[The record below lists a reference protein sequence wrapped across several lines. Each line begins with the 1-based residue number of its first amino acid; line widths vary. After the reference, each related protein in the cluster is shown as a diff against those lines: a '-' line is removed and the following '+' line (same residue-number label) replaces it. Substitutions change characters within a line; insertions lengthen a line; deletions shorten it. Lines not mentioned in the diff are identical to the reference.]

1 MKLLQVCLNKLED
14 IQLAF
19 VILRLYESDL
29 EASYPPRFCQL
40 LREECLGYDP
50 SISSY
55 DPDRMSPDPFVRSMA
70 YWILKDYTASLST
83 LLEGDLA
90 KRGQDTAVDIY
101 ASGPTSVFNFY
112 NYLRTHPLI
121 VRQHLATSAAATE
134 ASQKVLLSGFSH
146 SGAAAVANDKNVT
159 YIDRIT
165 PVERRLY
172 FTTAHAHFVAGCP
185 ALALEVLIKLPASVV
200 QETDGSQHSSSL
212 SSPKVTTDS
221 KLIRTGTLE
230 HDDSTSSG
238 FDWSRPAAAS
248 SQAGDLFDLSHSSTR
263 FEEEKLELDWHSDKE
278 DDDEQELK
286 LPTTELLS
294 QKASDA
300 DQRHDEYRVKTGGPS
315 DGIGDIMAHQLK
327 FIACMKIMVDELST
341 LATGFEVDG
350 GQLRYQLYTWLEK
363 EVEVLKRLSSYMM
376 ESDVHRDA
384 SHSKTSYFDFYCTI
398 NFCIV
403 ANSKLLYSQFVLGGG
418 CGKPKVCSHS
428 LFINPNCPKI
438 GHACNPQF

>member
-1 MKLLQVCLNKLED
+1 M
-14 IQLAF
+14 QLAF

-50 SISSY
+50 STSSY

-70 YWILKDYTASLST
+70 YWILTDYSSSLST

-90 KRGQDTAVDIY
+90 KGGQDTAVDIY

-121 VRQHLATSAAATE
+121 VRQHLAASAAATE

-146 SGAAAVANDKNVT
+146 SGAAVTTDDKNVT

-185 ALALEVLIKLPASVV
+185 ALALEVLTKLPTFVV
-200 QETDGSQHSSSL
+200 QETDSSQHSSV
-212 SSPKVTTDS
+212 SSPKMLTDS
-221 KLIRTGTLE
+221 KLIRTGTLD
-230 HDDSTSSG
+230 HDDSTSNG
-238 FDWSRPAAAS
+238 FDWSGPATAAAAS
-248 SQAGDLFDLSHSSTR
+248 SQAADLFDWSQPATQ
-263 FEEEKLELDWHSDKE
+263 FEEEKLELDWQSDKDE
-278 DDDEQELK
+278 DDTEMKSL
-286 LPTTELLS
+286 TTTQPS
-294 QKASDA
+294 AQKPASVDI
-300 DQRHDEYRVKTGGPS
+300 RRDEYRVKSNQAS

-327 FIACMKIMVDELST
+327 FIACIKIMVDELST

-350 GQLRYQLYTWLEK
+350 GQLRYQLYVWLEK
-363 EVEVLKRLSSYMM
+363 EVEVLKRLSSYIMD
-376 ESDVHRDA
+376 SDAHGDA
-384 SHSKTSYFDFYCTI
+384 SHGKVSFSCTI
-398 NFCIV
+398 NC
-403 ANSKLLYSQFVLGGG
+403 
-418 CGKPKVCSHS
+418 
-428 LFINPNCPKI
+428 FI
-438 GHACNPQF
+438 

>member
-1 MKLLQVCLNKLED
+1 M
-14 IQLAF
+14 QLAF

-50 SISSY
+50 STSSY

-70 YWILKDYTASLST
+70 YWILTDYSSALST

-90 KRGQDTAVDIY
+90 KGGQDTAVDIY

-121 VRQHLATSAAATE
+121 VRQHLAASAAATE

-146 SGAAAVANDKNVT
+146 SGTAVAADDKNVT

-185 ALALEVLIKLPASVV
+185 ALALEVLTKLPTFVV
-200 QETDGSQHSSSL
+200 QETDSSRRSSSL
-212 SSPKVTTDS
+212 SSPKVSTDS
-221 KLIRTGTLE
+221 KLIRTGTLD
-230 HDDSTSSG
+230 HDDSTASG
-238 FDWSRPAAAS
+238 FDWSRPAAAAAS
-248 SQAGDLFDLSHSSTR
+248 SNATDLFDWSQPATQ
-263 FEEEKLELDWHSDKE
+263 FEDEKLELDWQSDKDE
-278 DDDEQELK
+278 AGDDPELK
-286 LPTTELLS
+286 SPTTTQPPA
-294 QKASDA
+294 QKAAGVDF
-300 DQRHDEYRVKTGGPS
+300 RRDEYRVKSGQAS

-327 FIACMKIMVDELST
+327 FIACIKIMVDELST

-350 GQLRYQLYTWLEK
+350 GQLRYQLYVWLEK
-363 EVEVLKRLSSYMM
+363 EVDVLKRLSSYVMD
-376 ESDVHRDA
+376 SDAHGDA
-384 SHSKTSYFDFYCTI
+384 SHSKISFLVF
-398 NFCIV
+398 NF
-403 ANSKLLYSQFVLGGG
+403 L
-418 CGKPKVCSHS
+418 
-428 LFINPNCPKI
+428 
-438 GHACNPQF
+438 

>member
-1 MKLLQVCLNKLED
+1 
-14 IQLAF
+14 

-50 SISSY
+50 SLSSY
-55 DPDRMSPDPFVRSMA
+55 NPDRMSPDPFVRSMA
-70 YWILKDYTASLST
+70 YWILKDYTSSLST

-90 KRGQDTAVDIY
+90 VRGQDAAVDIY

-134 ASQKVLLSGFSH
+134 AGQKVLLSGFSY
-146 SGAAAVANDKNVT
+146 SGTAVAADDKNVT

-185 ALALEVLIKLPASVV
+185 ALALEVLIKLPVFVV
-200 QETDGSQHSSSL
+200 QESDSSRRSSSV
-212 SSPKVTTDS
+212 SSPKVSAES

-230 HDDSTSSG
+230 HDDSSASG
-238 FDWSRPAAAS
+238 FDWGRPAAGS
-248 SQAGDLFDLSHSSTR
+248 SQATDMFDWSQPATR
-263 FEEEKLELDWHSDKE
+263 FEEEKLELDWQSDKDE
-278 DDDEQELK
+278 DEPPELK
-286 LPTTELLS
+286 SPTTEQPA
-294 QKASDA
+294 QKTAGVDF
-300 DQRHDEYRVKTGGPS
+300 RREEYQVKNNVPS

-327 FIACMKIMVDELST
+327 FIACIKIMVDELST

-350 GQLRYQLYTWLEK
+350 GQLRYQLYIWLEK

-384 SHSKTSYFDFYCTI
+384 SH
-398 NFCIV
+398 
-403 ANSKLLYSQFVLGGG
+403 
-418 CGKPKVCSHS
+418 GKICWFK
-428 LFINPNCPKI
+428 F
-438 GHACNPQF
+438 

>member
-1 MKLLQVCLNKLED
+1 M
-14 IQLAF
+14 
-19 VILRLYESDL
+19 ILRLYESDL

-50 SISSY
+50 STSSY
-55 DPDRMSPDPFVRSMA
+55 NPDRMSPDPFVRSMA
-70 YWILKDYTASLST
+70 YWILKDYTSSLST

-90 KRGQDTAVDIY
+90 VRGQDAAVDIY

-134 ASQKVLLSGFSH
+134 AGQKVLLSGFSY
-146 SGAAAVANDKNVT
+146 SGAAVAADDKNVT

-185 ALALEVLIKLPASVV
+185 ALALEVLIKLPVFVV
-200 QETDGSQHSSSL
+200 QESNSSQCSSSV
-212 SSPKVTTDS
+212 SSPKVSTES

-230 HDDSTSSG
+230 HDDSTASG
-238 FDWSRPAAAS
+238 FDWSRPAAGTSPAIDMFDW
-248 SQAGDLFDLSHSSTR
+248 SQPATR
-263 FEEEKLELDWHSDKE
+263 FEEEKLELDWQSDR
-278 DDDEQELK
+278 DDDELPELK
-286 LPTTELLS
+286 SPTTEKPA
-294 QKASDA
+294 QKTDL
-300 DQRHDEYRVKTGGPS
+300 RREEYQVKNSVPS

-327 FIACMKIMVDELST
+327 FIACIKIMVDELST

-350 GQLRYQLYTWLEK
+350 GQLRYQLYIWLEK

-376 ESDVHRDA
+376 DTDVHRDA
-384 SHSKTSYFDFYCTI
+384 SH
-398 NFCIV
+398 
-403 ANSKLLYSQFVLGGG
+403 
-418 CGKPKVCSHS
+418 GKISW
-428 LFINPNCPKI
+428 F
-438 GHACNPQF
+438 